1 MHLKSEKPTR
11 IEEYLHVAERKSGSK
26 DDKHR
31 GSNQLE
37 VQEGDKTSEVAAETE
52 LIVDAAPR
60 NSGKVGEEPGLQL
73 AQLALCLSFVAL
85 LRQTPAP
92 QRQGQHLSQ
101 PQLKGTD
108 RAFQQAEGPLHGGL
122 LPHTQA
128 LRPQN

>member
-1 MHLKSEKPTR
+1 
-11 IEEYLHVAERKSGSK
+11 
-26 DDKHR
+26 
-31 GSNQLE
+31 

-52 LIVDAAPR
+52 LIVDAAPGD
-60 NSGKVGEEPGLQL
+60 SGEAGEEPGLQL
-73 AQLALCLSFVAL
+73 AQLALCFSFVAL

-92 QRQGQHLSQ
+92 QRQAQHLCQ